1 MCTAPR
7 IEDLDLE
14 GVDTVAVDLE
24 TYDPN
29 LKKLGSGAIR
39 GDGFVCGIAIATDKQ
54 TVYFP
59 SQRLPY
65 QRPLNLNLLF

>member
-29 LKKLGSGAIR
+29 LKNLDQGPSGEM
-39 GDGFVCGIAIATDKQ
+39 VCLR
-54 TVYFP
+54 YCH
-59 SQRLPY
+59 SNR
-65 QRPLNLNLLF
+65 